1 MGLLPAVR
9 SNCHPSLCTQGLSS
23 PQPLGWGAGPGAAE
37 AVFPGGGNGAGGVY
51 QMERAQGQASR
62 DWQEAR
68 ATAPGQPQLLAP
80 CTRSLGKRG
89 ASVPWAPGAAVWP
102 GASRPRATRSIAP
115 DIAPGTALYIMGGGG
130 CARLQA
136 APLRSAGGVP
146 AGEAPG
152 SLCRLRKQEIHKW
165 LLSPFRE

>member
-1 MGLLPAVR
+1 
-9 SNCHPSLCTQGLSS
+9 
-23 PQPLGWGAGPGAAE
+23 
-37 AVFPGGGNGAGGVY
+37 
-51 QMERAQGQASR
+51 MERAQGQASR

-89 ASVPWAPGAAVWP
+89 APVPWAPGAAVWP

-136 APLRSAGGVP
+136 APLRRAGGGVP

-152 SLCRLRKQEIHKW
+152 SLRRLRKQEIHKW